1 MIDGQLVPEFGDDI
15 YAEWD
20 FSQVPA
26 LQEAIGE
33 RWQRATEAL
42 RAGFITVNDA
52 RRQVGLPE
60 DPRGDV
66 YLRPVGAVEVP
77 AAKTTKALAVEPLA
91 VPSANGHGKNV
102 KAEDV
107 PDDEEDRR
115 ALEEETRA
123 ALVKFFGDQLERI
136 EVSLEEELLGAA

>member
-1 MIDGQLVPEFGDDI
+1 M
-15 YAEWD
+15 
-20 FSQVPA
+20 
-26 LQEAIGE
+26 
-33 RWQRATEAL
+33 
-42 RAGFITVNDA
+42 
-52 RRQVGLPE
+52 GLPE

-77 AAKTTKALAVEPLA
+77 ATKTTKALAVEPLA

-136 EVSLEEELLGAA
+136 EASLEEELLGAA